1 MPPPPPGSA
10 AAGDGTG
17 ALSRVAIIG
26 AAETGSQL
34 LEIEGYSHTR
44 EQLPTGCAVTLPPFS
59 VGGHSWQLAYYPNN
73 EIPDYADFITISVAR
88 LPEPEPGSA
97 AAAAGGVRARV
108 SLSLLDQAGDPVPS
122 RTRTTTPLD
131 FSWTAG
137 VSFHD
142 FINRAWL
149 EQSEYLVDDRL
160 TIRCDVE
167 VTLVRTEETP
177 PMVTVPPPDLHQH
190 LGALLATKEG
200 ADVTFQV
207 AGETL
212 CAHRCVLAARSP
224 VFKAE
229 LFGAMK
235 EGTNTAVV
243 RVDDMEADVFRALLH
258 FVYTDTLDD
267 CNWHGD
273 GVKQQKEAAMAQHL
287 LVAADRYNLERLKLI
302 CEEKLL
308 KHIDADSVTAFL
320 VLAEQHNCSG
330 LKKACLQFLRSPT
343 VLSDVMATE
352 GFEHLA
358 RSCPSVLELMF
369 SVLTR
374 ASVDLGE
381 ASQVDMGCRG
391 MFSSGRRTKYWF
403 QALVLLVLFLA
414 LLYLKG
420 GNTRIA
426 CVELLHFFMGTI
438 IH

>member
-1 MPPPPPGSA
+1 MAPPLPPGSA
-10 AAGDGTG
+10 AEGDGSG

-88 LPEPEPGSA
+88 LPELELEPDPGSA
-97 AAAAGGVRARV
+97 AAAASGGVHARV
-108 SLSLLDQAGDPVPS
+108 SLSLLDQAGEPVPS

-167 VTLVRTEETP
+167 VTLQVRAEEIRP
-177 PMVTVPPPDLHQH
+177 KVSVPPSDLHQH
-190 LGALLATKEG
+190 LGALLAAKEG

-207 AGETL
+207 AGETF
-212 CAHRCVLAARSP
+212 CAHRYVLAARSP

-235 EGTNTAVV
+235 EGTNAAVV
-243 RVDDMEADVFRALLH
+243 RVDDMEADAFRALLH
-258 FVYTDTLDD
+258 FVYTDTLQD
-267 CNWHGD
+267 C
-273 GVKQQKEAAMAQHL
+273 QQKEASMAQHL
-287 LVAADRYNLERLKLI
+287 LVVADRYNLERLKLI

-308 KHIDADSVTAFL
+308 KHIDTDSVATIL

-343 VLSDVMATE
+343 VLTDVMATD

-358 RSCPSVLELMF
+358 RSCPSVLELIL
-369 SVLTR
+369 SVPTR
-374 ASVDLGE
+374 VPVDLGE
-381 ASQVDMGCRG
+381 ASQVDMGWRG

-403 QALVLLVLFLA
+403 QALALLVPFVA
-414 LLYLKG
+414 LYLKG
-420 GNTRIA
+420 GTNTS
-426 CVELLHFFMGTI
+426 L
-438 IH
+438 

>member
-1 MPPPPPGSA
+1 MPPPTGSA
-10 AAGDGTG
+10 ASADGTG

-122 RTRTTTPLD
+122 RTRTTTPID
-131 FSWTAG
+131 FSCIAG

-160 TIRCDVE
+160 TIRCDVV
-167 VTLVRTEETP
+167 VTLEVRTEETP

-190 LGALLATKEG
+190 LGALLAAKEG

-207 AGETL
+207 AGETF
-212 CAHRCVLAARSP
+212 CAHR
-224 VFKAE
+224 
-229 LFGAMK
+229 
-235 EGTNTAVV
+235 
-243 RVDDMEADVFRALLH
+243 
-258 FVYTDTLDD
+258 
-267 CNWHGD
+267 WHR
-273 GVKQQKEAAMAQHL
+273 VKQQKEASMAQHL

-308 KHIDADSVTAFL
+308 KHIDTDSVTAFL

-343 VLSDVMATE
+343 VLSDVMATD

-358 RSCPSVLELMF
+358 RSCPSVLELII
-369 SVLTR
+369 SVPTH
-374 ASVDLGE
+374 APVDLGE
-381 ASQVDMGCRG
+381 ASQVNLGWRG

-403 QALVLLVLFLA
+403 QALALLLPFVA
-414 LLYLKG
+414 LYLKG
-420 GNTRIA
+420 GNTSLA
-426 CVELLHFFMGTI
+426 CFVRSLHSPWVQSFTEKTSY
-438 IH
+438 